1 VGKGSNTTT
10 QSSSTTPNPIA
21 FQDYQNVLNNVANV
35 AATPYQAYTGQL
47 VAPVNAQQNAGIGGI
62 NQYAQAASPYLT
74 QAAGLAANAAQPIT
88 SQQINQYLSPYTQDV
103 VNATQAQFNDQNAQA
118 AARLTGNQISQGALG
133 GNRAGVAQATLAGQ
147 QQLAQA
153 PTIANLYNQGYQ
165 TALNTAQQQQQ
176 AGLAGA
182 YGLSSIGQAYQNA
195 GLTGAQAQIGAGT
208 LQQNT
213 QQALDQALLNQWN
226 QQQAYPF
233 QTAQWQAGLTG
244 AIAPGLGTSSQGQTT
259 APAPNIFNQIAG
271 LGIAGAGVFLPKHS
285 GGRVHKV
292 GGGGLGGFPYGAGL
306 TPYGGVGYV
315 PTVNTPTVHLSSTPF
330 APAPKQDD
338 GSDFLKQAEGFA
350 TKAAGSSNSGMG
362 LTVPGT
368 SATSDAL
375 NDYFQDQAAGEG
387 GSLGDYLNFARG
399 GPVHMADGG
408 DPTFDDIWNSRI
420 ARVPPDAPPDSVNPD
435 DPIRMPDEQAVSDWR
450 AGVDRPNAAIQAEA
464 GVKLPP
470 QIKGDEAEPAEA
482 LSYAPRAG
490 VGAPP
495 AVITGAGLQTPDN
508 RDDAQAGYGSQ
519 SEGNSW
525 LTPNVR
531 QALIA
536 AGLGMLS
543 SKSPF
548 LGVGIGEGG
557 LLGLKQYN
565 ESVAAD
571 QKARADQIRQVQ
583 EDRRIQFEADRIAQ
597 TATAQTETARHNKAT
612 EEREFKPQLVND
624 LDPDTGLTRHYV
636 YDPEKQQLKDLPTP
650 VSTSPVNAV
659 PTQPNVQGKPG
670 DGTIQTNN
678 QQQAVGYNY
687 AKDAPYM
694 EKGLTPPEPT
704 AVSGHSVQSLKTD
717 AEMYLETGKLPPL
730 RVGKTPMAVMQNNYR
745 NAVQNYGNAQAASRG
760 MTPEQVADAW
770 RTAPGMLRFI
780 MGQDGR
786 AVISLGVAV
795 RHLDTL
801 RQLAE
806 AFQSS
811 NYPRIRSLQATLS
824 REFGDTAA
832 SDIDSASHIVGPE
845 IIKALGVAGAGTE
858 DERKGAASQ
867 FSTSRGAAQVLSNIK
882 VVERLLN
889 GQLQGKQRQSEAVGV
904 TPQKF
909 KQLIGEDA
917 YDTLSKIDKGGSTS
931 QGAKPS
937 LQEFLAKARDANP
950 GKSDDEL
957 SAYYKQKYGG

>member
-1 VGKGSNTTT
+1 MGKGSNTTT

-571 QKARADQIRQVQ
+571 QKARADQIRQAQ
-583 EDRRIQFEADRIAQ
+583 EDRRINMEAERIAQ
-597 TATAQTETARHNKAT
+597 TARSAPIIQGPNGPMVNPAYKAQLQM
-612 EEREFKPQLVND
+612 EEDVKSYKPQWGVISQKT
-624 LDPDTGLTRHYV
+624 DPDSGIKENV
-636 YDPEKQQLKDLPTP
+636 YGWIDANNKKVTDASGKPIEQSSSPTPTSQPPTLGADGKPLEGEDWAKTVPQARADRARMIANYEETPSDLPTRGG
-650 VSTSPVNAV
+650 V
-659 PTQPNVQGKPG
+659 
-670 DGTIQTNN
+670 
-678 QQQAVGYNY
+678 
-687 AKDAPYM
+687 
-694 EKGLTPPEPT
+694 
-704 AVSGHSVQSLKTD
+704 
-717 AEMYLETGKLPPL
+717 
-730 RVGKTPMAVMQNNYR
+730 R
-745 NAVQNYGNAQAASRG
+745 AAA
-760 MTPEQVADAW
+760 VADAKH
-770 RTAPGMLRFI
+770 FNKDYNE
-780 MGQDGR
+780 Q
-786 AVISLGVAV
+786 
-795 RHLDTL
+795 
-801 RQLAE
+801 
-806 AFQSS
+806 
-811 NYPRIRSLQATLS
+811 NY
-824 REFGDTAA
+824 
-832 SDIDSASHIVGPE
+832 
-845 IIKALGVAGAGTE
+845 
-858 DERKGAASQ
+858 AASQ
-867 FSTSRGAAQVLSNIK
+867 RAYTNFNAGQEVRTVRSLNVATDHLQTLRDAADALGNGKIRLANSLLQRIREETGSPIPTNFDSIKQAVSAEIAK
-882 VVERLLN
+882 VVVGGQTALADREDMSNRASRAQSTDQLHGIFDGFTKLMAGQMKGLKQQYESTTYRKDFDRYLLPSTRKSLASVTGDVQPTWEKPN
-889 GQLQGKQRQSEAVGV
+889 VPEAGTVKDGYR
-904 TPQKF
+904 F
-909 KQLIGEDA
+909 
-917 YDTLSKIDKGGSTS
+917 KGGD
-931 QGAKPS
+931 PS
-937 LQEFLAKARDANP
+937 KKENWEKV
-950 GKSDDEL
+950 
-957 SAYYKQKYGG
+957 